1 MYQKFGR
8 NFLFLLLHCGHRRCW
23 SQQTWWGI
31 HYLKLCITRNAR
43 AALTPFLSTYV
54 VLYITTMVTG
64 TINFSA
70 YIPSTSYKISIT
82 TPKACQFNVWWK
94 DVFFFLLWTYWVLYY
109 DSSTFLR
116 TETDRNSS
124 LCMKWTKVAVL
135 IWLFSY
141 RTKKFPISAC
151 AEMGNF
157 FFVVLNGI
165 FFLFFCFFVFV
176 TCL

>member
-1 MYQKFGR
+1 MYQKYGR

-43 AALTPFLSTYV
+43 AALTPFLSTYLA
-54 VLYITTMVTG
+54 LYITTMVTG

-94 DVFFFLLWTYWVLYY
+94 DVFFPAMNLLSSVLWQFYF
-109 DSSTFLR
+109 SK
-116 TETDRNSS
+116 DRNSS
-124 LCMKWTKVAVL
+124 LCMKWTKVAAL

-141 RTKKFPISAC
+141 KTKILTISAC
-151 AEMGNF
+151 AEMGNLR
-157 FFVVLNGI
+157 VYVMSD
-165 FFLFFCFFVFV
+165 
-176 TCL
+176 CLGSLRRE

>member
-1 MYQKFGR
+1 MRKSTFKMMYQKYGR

-94 DVFFFLLWTYWVLYY
+94 DIFFSCYELIEFCIMTVLLFLGQKK
-109 DSSTFLR
+109 
-116 TETDRNSS
+116 TETAAFVWNGH
-124 LCMKWTKVAVL
+124 KWR
-135 IWLFSY
+135 F
-141 RTKKFPISAC
+141 
-151 AEMGNF
+151 
-157 FFVVLNGI
+157 
-165 FFLFFCFFVFV
+165 
-176 TCL
+176 

>member
-1 MYQKFGR
+1 MRKSTFKMMYQKYGR

-43 AALTPFLSTYV
+43 AALTAFLSTYL

-82 TPKACQFNVWWK
+82 TPKVCHFNVWWEE
-94 DVFFFLLWTYWVLYY
+94 VFFFLLWTYWVLYY

-135 IWLFSY
+135 IWLFS
-141 RTKKFPISAC
+141 
-151 AEMGNF
+151 MGNLR
-157 FFVVLNGI
+157 VYGMSD
-165 FFLFFCFFVFV
+165 
-176 TCL
+176 CLSSLRRE